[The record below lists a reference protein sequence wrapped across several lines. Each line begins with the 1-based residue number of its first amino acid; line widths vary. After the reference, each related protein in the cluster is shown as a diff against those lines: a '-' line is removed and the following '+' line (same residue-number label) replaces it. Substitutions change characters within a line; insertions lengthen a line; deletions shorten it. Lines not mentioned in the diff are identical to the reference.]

1 MRESRHVGALA
12 PASRAGWLPAVVG
25 GIVALAGDTEKNR
38 ASRAS
43 ARWRSTD
50 SATTVLVELSRRLE
64 ASPSR
69 GRRGFSAADGVQ
81 AAAA

>member
-12 PASRAGWLPAVVG
+12 PASLAGWLG

-38 ASRAS
+38 ASRAG

-50 SATTVLVELSRRLE
+50 SVTTVLVELSCRLE
-64 ASPSR
+64 TSPSR
-69 GRRGFSAADGVQ
+69 GRRGFSAGDGVQ